1 MKAFSLIFLAL
12 VSSSVMAK
20 GLEPQSVETDG
31 LSSSARFDYSHHQQ
45 DCGLLVK
52 WGDGSEEKIRVGR
65 DVNENDFTVSH
76 NYKKPGSY
84 IFTVTGKTII
94 RGFGSL
100 FACQGDD
107 YQTVINA
114 E

>member
-1 MKAFSLIFLAL
+1 MPFIVASNIVFA
-12 VSSSVMAK
+12 A
-20 GLEPQSVETDG
+20 GLEPTSVEIDG
-31 LSSSARFDYSHHQQ
+31 LNSTVRFNYSHHTQ

-52 WGDGSEEKIRVGR
+52 WGDGAEDKIRVGR
-65 DVNENDFTVSH
+65 DVNENDFSASH
-76 NYKKPGSY
+76 QYKTPGSY
-84 IFTVTGKTII
+84 ILTVTGKTII

-114 E
+114 K